1 VRKLL
6 SSAQPG
12 QPKQRPPPPRPRA
25 RGAAGRPAA
34 HLAEARSR
42 LGAKK
47 EQCVWARAST
57 MLLRR
62 RRRGSLAAIGLLLL
76 LASTAPVPVHGG
88 RDYYK
93 ILGVRRDADEKALKK
108 AYRKL
113 AMKHHPD
120 KNPGNEE
127 KAQKKFMAVSSAYEV
142 LSDPK
147 KRKVYDQFGEEGL
160 KAGGG
165 GTGAGGRGGGGGAQ
179 FHFSGKDPFEM
190 FNSMFGGGMD
200 MGGQRKRRGSP
211 GGGMGGMGGMGDLF
225 SNMMGGAGDGKR
237 RGSAGHAQFGGGMGG
252 MGDIFSSMMGGH
264 HGGGGGGG
272 GSSGGTPDLYSKQS
286 AVLRVGAIP
295 KPGSERIWL
304 IHFYSP
310 ASERSR
316 KLSQVFETLA
326 TARDA
331 MARGGARAGAAGGRA
346 ARGGRGALPIEVM
359 LGAVNCDKKSAVCK
373 AARTSGALPVGLWV
387 KGRAFPLG
395 KRLPQE
401 LSVAALHKFVL
412 SHLPT
417 ATAQGNQR

>member
-1 VRKLL
+1 M
-6 SSAQPG
+6 S
-12 QPKQRPPPPRPRA
+12 
-25 RGAAGRPAA
+25 AA
-34 HLAEARSR
+34 HLQPAACCLARPGR
-42 LGAKK
+42 AVTHGAKK
-47 EQCVWARAST
+47 EQRAWARAST

-211 GGGMGGMGGMGDLF
+211 GGGMGGMGGIGGMGGMGGMGDLF
-225 SNMMGGAGDGKR
+225 SNMMSGAGGGRR
-237 RGSAGHAQFGGGMGG
+237 RGSAGRAQFGGGMGG

-264 HGGGGGGG
+264 HGGGGGG

-331 MARGGARAGAAGGRA
+331 MARGGARAGAGGRA
-346 ARGGRGALPIEVM
+346 ARGGRGAAGRAALRYLPIEVM
-359 LGAVNCDKKSAVCK
+359 LGAVNCDKKPAVCK
-373 AARTSGALPVGLWV
+373 AARMSGALPVGLWV
-387 KGRAFPLG
+387 KGQVFALG